1 MRKGRRKRNVRM
13 KDPESKLPGGEEE
26 VRDYMMFKNY
36 VTDMF
41 YISGDLPSSVEI
53 EMLKDGRERV
63 GLVIRARW
71 IVLGILAVY
80 GIIPYIFF
88 QHSSADIAEIT
99 SLHCIIPIV
108 SWCVVAVYNSFFH
121 YSYQRL
127 ANIRPLNQIQL
138 LLDLFFITVVLHFS
152 GGAVSWFWA
161 MYMVLTLEASLI
173 MEKGSDTFAIA
184 LGGVLSYGGILL
196 LEYYGLLQSVRM
208 PFENNLLQQT
218 LSYGVIKWAWVSVTN
233 FCLAFIGVY
242 MMKTIRDRE
251 ENLRQ
256 LVIKDSLT
264 SLYNRRYF
272 FYRLTSEIQRA
283 KRYKRNLALLIID
296 VDNFKKFNDRY
307 GHLAGDVALRTI
319 SEAILSNIRRSDGRP
334 GYDVDIACRY
344 GGEELAVILPET
356 NSAQGAIVAE
366 RLRGHIEKRCD
377 VAVVRKTANGS
388 GDVREKVSGLT
399 VSIGVAS
406 YPEHTTNTEGLINA
420 ADKAMFTA
428 KDAGKNRVV
437 VWDAHTAPLGRTPQ
451 MM

>member
-1 MRKGRRKRNVRM
+1 
-13 KDPESKLPGGEEE
+13 
-26 VRDYMMFKNY
+26 MMFKGYMNDL
-36 VTDMF
+36 V
-41 YISGDLPSSVEI
+41 YISGDAPTAVEL
-53 EMLKDGRERV
+53 EMLKEGRERV

-71 IVLGILAVY
+71 VVLGILATY
-80 GIIPYIFF
+80 GIIPYIYF

-99 SLHCIIPIV
+99 SLHCIIPIIA
-108 SWCVVAVYNSFFH
+108 WCVIAVYNSFFH
-121 YSYQRL
+121 FSYQRF

-138 LLDLFFITVVLHFS
+138 LLDLFFVTVVIHFS

-184 LGGVLSYGGILL
+184 LGGILAYGGLL
-196 LEYYGLLQSVRM
+196 MFEYYGLIRSVKM

-218 LSYGVIKWAWVSVTN
+218 LSYEVIKWAWVSVTN
-233 FCLAFIGVY
+233 LCLAFIGVF

-251 ENLRQ
+251 EHLRQ

-283 KRYKRNLALLIID
+283 KRYKRNLSLLIID
-296 VDNFKKFNDRY
+296 VDDFKKYNDRY
-307 GHLAGDVALRTI
+307 GHLAGDVALRAI
-319 SEAILSNIRRSDGRP
+319 SGAILSSIRRSDGKP

-344 GGEELAVILPET
+344 GGEELVVILPET
-356 NSAQGAIVAE
+356 DFAQGAVAAE
-366 RLRGHIEKRCD
+366 RLRGHIEKTCD
-377 VAVVRKTANGS
+377 VAVTKKAIIDSDETR
-388 GDVREKVSGLT
+388 REVPGLT

-406 YPEHTTNTEGLINA
+406 YPAHATDTEELINA
-420 ADKAMFTA
+420 ADRAMFIA

-437 VWDAHTAPLGRTPQ
+437 VSDSHPASLRPDPQ
-451 MM
+451 LT